1 MIWRVW
7 GWPGWWMAVS
17 EVIVTSPPAWLAL
30 FRFDLIKIFTKLWW
44 KLLMRH
50 ERRLISDDP
59 DTLAIIT
66 IGNSSRVRGPADC
79 CGYLNFSLSEWW
91 ITGRGERSL
100 SATQLATAEEKFR
113 QNISLLN
120 LSSQYWLIIRQANTA
135 HSPLSWTPRRSRGKM
150 WRLKYWRLS
159 FGPLGPA
166 SC

>member
-79 CGYLNFSLSEWW
+79 LGYLNFSLSEWW

-100 SATQLATAEEKFR
+100 SATQLATAEEKFQ

-135 HSPLSWTPRRSRGKM
+135 HGPLSWTPRRSREENVKTEI
-150 WRLKYWRLS
+150 LKIVLN
-159 FGPLGPA
+159 P
-166 SC
+166 